1 MSSLFGSLTPQQQP
15 TSSLFGSSLQNTF
28 SQTPAFGQT
37 QQSAGQS
44 STPVFGQT
52 QSSIFGQTSG
62 QQATGSLFG
71 QTQSLFGQTPQTPTF
86 GQTPQ
91 TPVFGQT
98 QPQAQSS
105 LFGGQPQQT
114 SIFGQ
119 PQASQATFLQQQPSV
134 LQSQPFGIPQQQ
146 SPFFNNAQITTQMAP
161 IAPLVVPLPDRE
173 IQAIVD
179 AYKDEPGNPQ
189 YAFKHL
195 LLSVTD
201 PAARVKPVGVS
212 DIMWAEAMNKLEGMD
227 SNDRERLWPELVHG
241 FKDLSR
247 RVKLQDEAITADV
260 QRLQATEANVKLL
273 RRHFETDTLPWIQ
286 RLHQK
291 EQELQRR
298 LLKVVRIVEALE
310 GKGLHMTLT
319 QGEAQ
324 LGDYLQGVMH
334 QLQGASAE
342 LPRTVEAL
350 LCTSR
355 MQVGVG
361 GRLQS
366 ALLGPGKIENQS
378 LAEMHEVLR
387 QQTEAISCLA
397 LVLKRDMRDIEIIT
411 SKDTERTTGQFGKNS
426 LRNTG
431 SLAIVPSRKF
441 PTRLL

>member
-37 QQSAGQS
+37 QQSAAQS

-119 PQASQATFLQQQPSV
+119 PQASQATFVQQQPSV

-173 IQAIVD
+173 IQVNHD
-179 AYKDEPGNPQ
+179 HC
-189 YAFKHL
+189 HL
-195 LLSVTD
+195 
-201 PAARVKPVGVS
+201 G
-212 DIMWAEAMNKLEGMD
+212 E
-227 SNDRERLWPELVHG
+227 
-241 FKDLSR
+241 
-247 RVKLQDEAITADV
+247 
-260 QRLQATEANVKLL
+260 
-273 RRHFETDTLPWIQ
+273 
-286 RLHQK
+286 
-291 EQELQRR
+291 
-298 LLKVVRIVEALE
+298 KVV
-310 GKGLHMTLT
+310 
-319 QGEAQ
+319 
-324 LGDYLQGVMH
+324 
-334 QLQGASAE
+334 
-342 LPRTVEAL
+342 
-350 LCTSR
+350 
-355 MQVGVG
+355 
-361 GRLQS
+361 
-366 ALLGPGKIENQS
+366 
-378 LAEMHEVLR
+378 
-387 QQTEAISCLA
+387 CLNR
-397 LVLKRDMRDIEIIT
+397 V
-411 SKDTERTTGQFGKNS
+411 
-426 LRNTG
+426 
-431 SLAIVPSRKF
+431 
-441 PTRLL
+441 

>member
-1 MSSLFGSLTPQQQP
+1 MATSYLLRTCFALVSLRFEDEVIMYHILLLKFDVGYL
-15 TSSLFGSSLQNTF
+15 
-28 SQTPAFGQT
+28 
-37 QQSAGQS
+37 
-44 STPVFGQT
+44 
-52 QSSIFGQTSG
+52 G

-119 PQASQATFLQQQPSV
+119 PQASQATFVQQQPSV

-227 SNDRERLWPELVHG
+227 STDRERLWPELVHG

-260 QRLQATEANVKLL
+260 QRLQATEANVKLVHVSFSFPVSDC
-273 RRHFETDTLPWIQ
+273 HF
-286 RLHQK
+286 
-291 EQELQRR
+291 
-298 LLKVVRIVEALE
+298 
-310 GKGLHMTLT
+310 
-319 QGEAQ
+319 
-324 LGDYLQGVMH
+324 
-334 QLQGASAE
+334 
-342 LPRTVEAL
+342 
-350 LCTSR
+350 LCEKKT
-355 MQVGVG
+355 
-361 GRLQS
+361 
-366 ALLGPGKIENQS
+366 
-378 LAEMHEVLR
+378 
-387 QQTEAISCLA
+387 
-397 LVLKRDMRDIEIIT
+397 
-411 SKDTERTTGQFGKNS
+411 F
-426 LRNTG
+426 
-431 SLAIVPSRKF
+431 
-441 PTRLL
+441 